1 MSTFQRLL
9 LIPCLAPLLAL
20 LVLSA
25 TNVGDK
31 TRLRLLVWTT
41 PALPLG
47 AWTALAAGGGAV
59 GAALT
64 AFMLL
69 PANRPLKRTQHSPFQ
84 PRFREEVPP
93 AQDEEIRSSATP
105 GPERDV
111 REPAPTVS
119 VAYRVV
125 QRPSAEPGH
134 RTTSPMGSSPARSTN
149 SRTAE
154 RRPKESHQIERGNW
168 GDDPEADW

>member
-20 LVLSA
+20 LALSA
-25 TNVGDK
+25 INVGDK

-41 PALPLG
+41 PAMPLG
-47 AWTALAAGGGAV
+47 AWTALAAGGGAA

-64 AFMLL
+64 AFLLL
-69 PANRPLKRTQHSPFQ
+69 PAQRPLSRKRHSPVHPDVQ
-84 PRFREEVPP
+84 ETESPNNGSAGRYT
-93 AQDEEIRSSATP
+93 ATP

-119 VAYRVV
+119 VAYRVI
-125 QRPSAEPGH
+125 QRPSSEP
-134 RTTSPMGSSPARSTN
+134 RDPRPSAVSSSPQPS
-149 SRTAE
+149 SD
-154 RRPKESHQIERGNW
+154 W
-168 GDDPEADW
+168 GDDPEANW